1 MSERQSQAP
10 ACVYRLADSLD
21 TVLAACE
28 DLVKGSP
35 EPNSAIGLELAAV
48 THIMQARRLIDE
60 LAPLEP
66 AVMDQCTVFLAGT
79 APFAPEYFG
88 RGNLAHPPRGA
99 FGGDLRSEQALIG
112 NAVPIC
118 VVAQLVATTLDAL
131 DAFYVLY
138 ADDAGSQLAEAA

>member
-1 MSERQSQAP
+1 MLERQSQAP

-28 DLVKGSP
+28 DLVKGSL

-79 APFAPEYFG
+79 SPFAPEYFG
-88 RGNLAHPPRGA
+88 RGNLAHPPRGV
-99 FGGDLRSEQALIG
+99 FGGNHGSEQALIG
-112 NAVPIC
+112 NAMPIG
-118 VVAQLVATTLDAL
+118 VVAQLAAAMLDTLE
-131 DAFYVLY
+131 AFYVLY
-138 ADDAGSQLAEAA
+138 ADDAEPQLAEAA